1 MPVNGWVD
9 PGERSQF
16 IPSTGSPEIR
26 TPNILLIEPMLY
38 LGMEPNKDSIARGWC
53 QTVRS
58 SMTNHRAF
66 PPSPSSKAFPV
77 QTPSPAGGH
86 LVATSALYDAFY
98 AFYASYAGLHN
109 PFLHL

>member
-1 MPVNGWVD
+1 MPVNGWVG

-16 IPSTGSPEIR
+16 TPSTGSPEIR

-38 LGMEPNKDSIARGWC
+38 LGMEMNKDSIARGWR

-58 SMTNHRAF
+58 SMTNHRTF
-66 PPSPSSKAFPV
+66 PPSPSSKEFPV
-77 QTPSPAGGH
+77 QRHLSAGGH
-86 LVATSALYDAFY
+86 LVATSALHDAFY

-109 PFLHL
+109 PFSHL